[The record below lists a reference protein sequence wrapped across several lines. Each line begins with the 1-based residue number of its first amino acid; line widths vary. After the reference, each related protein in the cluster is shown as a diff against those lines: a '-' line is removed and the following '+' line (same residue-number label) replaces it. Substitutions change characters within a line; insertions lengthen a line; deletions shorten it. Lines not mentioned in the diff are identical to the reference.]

1 MISPLPRAQL
11 PRILSGMLR
20 PGQTA
25 PLFEARSDEG
35 QLLSLLALRGQW
47 VVLYFFPRAMTPACT
62 LEAAGFE
69 TLLGDFRRRSAQVIG
84 VSSDTEARQ
93 ALFRETC
100 RLSFALLPDSE
111 KRVCR
116 AYGVLGGL
124 GGWLGLSQR
133 CTYLIDPAGLVV
145 QVWSGMKP
153 GQHAAEVLRE
163 LSLRQ
168 QTSGSEAD

>member
-1 MISPLPRAQL
+1 
-11 PRILSGMLR
+11 MLR

-25 PLFEARSDEG
+25 PLFTARSDEG
-35 QLLSLLALRGQW
+35 RLLSLLALRGQW

-69 TLLGDFRRRSAQVIG
+69 KLLGDFRQRSAQVIG

-93 ALFRETC
+93 ALFRDTC

-111 KRVCR
+111 KRICR
-116 AYGVLGGL
+116 AYGVLVGL

-133 CTYLIDPAGLVV
+133 CTYLIDPAGTVV
-145 QVWSGMKP
+145 QVWTVTQP

-163 LSLRQ
+163 LSARQ
-168 QTSGSEAD
+168 PVSLQDWS

>member
-1 MISPLPRAQL
+1 
-11 PRILSGMLR
+11 MLR

-35 QLLSLLALRGQW
+35 QFLSLLALRGQW

-62 LEAAGFE
+62 MEAAGFE
-69 TLLGDFRRRSAQVIG
+69 TLIGDFQQRSAQVIG

-93 ALFRETC
+93 ALFRDTC
-100 RLSFALLPDSE
+100 HLSFALLPDSE

-133 CTYLIDPAGLVV
+133 CTYLIDPAGTVV
-145 QVWSGMKP
+145 RVWTVTEP

-163 LSLRQ
+163 LSARQ
-168 QTSGSEAD
+168 PVSSPGQR